1 MTLVIYMGMR
11 RLNDIVGAL
20 LAAGMRA
27 DTPCAAI
34 ESATRPEQR
43 HALSR
48 LGEFADAVARAGLGS
63 PAIVVIGGVASLALA
78 RAAAASSSDTAS
90 SPDAK

>member
-1 MTLVIYMGMR
+1 
-11 RLNDIVGAL
+11 
-20 LAAGMRA
+20 MRA

-63 PAIVVIGGVASLALA
+63 PAIVVIGGVASLAKDD
-78 RAAAASSSDTAS
+78 R
-90 SPDAK
+90 

>member
-1 MTLVIYMGMR
+1 
-11 RLNDIVGAL
+11 
-20 LAAGMRA
+20 MRA

-48 LGEFADAVARAGLGS
+48 LGEFADAVARARLGS

-78 RAAAASSSDTAS
+78 RAAAASSSETAS